1 MTKFRISPVIGVMI
15 MVGITVILAGAVAWF
30 VFGMSGS
37 LEKTD
42 TISGFILEKRG
53 DTTGGGTI
61 LIVSTDPQGTHKLH
75 VSNNAQFNKIQSR
88 DGRIYTV
95 KVVGLEVKEVTGPV

>member
-1 MTKFRISPVIGVMI
+1 MRFRISPVIGVMI
-15 MVGITVILAGAVAWF
+15 MVGITVILAAGIAF
-30 VFGMSGS
+30 MVFGMSGT

-42 TISGFILEKRG
+42 TISGFVLEKRG
-53 DTTGGGTI
+53 DATGGGTI

-75 VSNNAQFNKIQSR
+75 VSSNTEFNKIQTR